1 MLSVEKNQLLTQ
13 VGPATPMGEYLRR
26 YWHPVAGASEFD
38 DKAVRPIRLFGEDLV
53 LFKSLSGQYGLIQR
67 SCPHRNAD
75 LAFGFV
81 EQDGLRCAYHGWEFG
96 ASGQCLHQPFE
107 EIVDADARLRKKTTV
122 KAYEV
127 REKAGM
133 LWAYMGPAPAPELPD
148 WELFNFKNGFA
159 QAVFAELPCNWF
171 QCQENS
177 IDPIHFEWTHNNWTA
192 RLHDSHAEY
201 VPTHLKTQYEEFDYG
216 FVYKRLRASET
227 EQNPMWTIGR
237 VTLWPNAF
245 YLGHHFEWRVPI
257 DDENTL
263 SVLWV
268 FSRVP
273 NEQEPY
279 VQPRIPSW
287 YGPLYDENG
296 DWITSHVA
304 NQDFAAWVGQGRIT
318 DRTKETLGA
327 SDRGIVMLRKRFFDE
342 LAAVAAGAE
351 PKGLIRDPAANHD
364 VPLPSACRDE
374 MIDGLPRAALDR
386 HPLLGPYLRDFIGQ
400 AGQPEQVR
408 LAYEEAIGQKTL
420 RAKFFIV
427 HGASAG
433 QEAQA
438 DGDGTNAPA
447 VQPEQALDGAASS
460 PASR

>member
-1 MLSVEKNQLLTQ
+1 MLSAEKNRLLTQ
-13 VGPATPMGEYLRR
+13 VGPGTPMGEYLRR
-26 YWHPVAGASEFD
+26 YWHPVAGVTEFD
-38 DKAVRPIRLFGEDLV
+38 DKTVRPIRLFGEDLV
-53 LFKSLSGQYGLIQR
+53 LFKDLSGRYGLVQR
-67 SCPHRNAD
+67 YCPHRNAD
-75 LAFGFV
+75 LAFGYV
-81 EQDGLRCAYHGWEFG
+81 EREGLRCAYHGWQFEAG
-96 ASGQCLHQPFE
+96 GQCVHQPFE
-107 EIVDADARLRKKTTV
+107 EIVDPEARLRKKTKV
-122 KAYEV
+122 AAYEV

-148 WELFNFKNGFA
+148 WDLFNYKNGFA

-192 RLHDSHAEY
+192 RLQDSAAEY
-201 VPTHLKTQYEEFDYG
+201 VPTHLKTQYEEFEYG
-216 FVYKRLRASET
+216 FVYKRLRAAET

-263 SVLWV
+263 SVIWV

-273 NEQEPY
+273 KEQEPY
-279 VQPRIPSW
+279 MQDRIPSW
-287 YGPLYDENG
+287 YGPLHDENG
-296 DWITSHVA
+296 EWITSHVA

-327 SDRGIVMLRKRFFDE
+327 SDRGIVMMRKRFFDE
-342 LAAVAAGAE
+342 LDAVAAGKQ
-351 PKGLIRDPAANHD
+351 PKGLITDSEINRDIA
-364 VPLPSACRDE
+364 LPSACRDE
-374 MIDGLPRAALDR
+374 LINGLPRAKQDR

-400 AGQPEQVR
+400 AGQPPGVT

-420 RAKFFIV
+420 GAASFVV
-427 HGASAG
+427 HGAVP
-433 QEAQA
+433 EAVA
-438 DGDGTNAPA
+438 DS
-447 VQPEQALDGAASS
+447 E
-460 PASR
+460 

>member
-1 MLSVEKNQLLTQ
+1 MLSAEKNRALTR
-13 VGPATPMGEYLRR
+13 VGPDTPMGEYLRR
-26 YWHPVAGASEFD
+26 YWHPIAGVSEFD

-53 LFKSLSGQYGLIQR
+53 LFKDLSGRYGLVQR
-67 SCPHRNAD
+67 RCPHRNAD

-96 ASGQCLHQPFE
+96 SNGQCVHQPYE
-107 EIVDADARLRKKTTV
+107 EIVDPEARLRRKTTV

-148 WELFNFKNGFA
+148 WELFNYRNGFA
-159 QAVFAELPCNWF
+159 QAVFAELPCNWL

-192 RLHDSHAEY
+192 RLQNSDAPY
-201 VPTHLKTQYEEFDYG
+201 VTTHLKTQYEEFEFG
-216 FVYKRLRASET
+216 FVYKRLRASED
-227 EQNPMWTIGR
+227 ERNPMWTVGR
-237 VTLWPNAF
+237 VTLWPNGF

-273 NEQEPY
+273 REQEPY
-279 VQPRIPSW
+279 VQEHIPSW

-296 DWITSHVA
+296 NWITSHVA

-327 SDRGIVMLRKRFFDE
+327 SDRGIVMMRRRFFEE
-342 LAAVAAGAE
+342 LDAVAAGGR
-351 PKGLIRDPAANHD
+351 PKGLITDRNANRN

-374 MIDGLPRAALDR
+374 LLNGMPRAEQAR
-386 HPLLGPYLRDFIGQ
+386 HPLLGPYLHDFIGQ
-400 AGQPEQVR
+400 AGQPEAVR
-408 LAYEEAIGQKTL
+408 LAYEQAIGQKT
-420 RAKFFIV
+420 RGATFFVV
-427 HGASAG
+427 HGAGSKHDSDA
-433 QEAQA
+433 
-438 DGDGTNAPA
+438 T
-447 VQPEQALDGAASS
+447 
-460 PASR
+460 

>member
-1 MLSVEKNQLLTQ
+1 
-13 VGPATPMGEYLRR
+13 MGEYLRR

-53 LFKSLSGQYGLIQR
+53 LFRSLSGQYGLIQR
-67 SCPHRNAD
+67 RCPHRNAD

-96 ASGQCLHQPFE
+96 SNGQCLHQPFE
-107 EIVDADARLRKKTTV
+107 EIVDADARLRRKTTV

-192 RLHDSHAEY
+192 RLHDSHAEH
-201 VPTHLKTQYEEFDYG
+201 VPTHVKTQYEEFEHG
-216 FVYKRLRASET
+216 FIYKRLRASET
-227 EQNPMWTIGR
+227 EQNPMWTVGR

-257 DDENTL
+257 DDDNTL

-273 NEQEPY
+273 KEQEPY
-279 VQPRIPSW
+279 VQQRIPCW

-296 DWITSHVA
+296 AWITSHVA

-342 LAAVAAGAE
+342 LDAVAAGAE
-351 PKGLIRDPAANHD
+351 PKGLIRDPSANHN

-374 MIDGLPRAALDR
+374 MIDGLPRAELDR

-408 LAYEEAIGQKTL
+408 LDYEQAIGQKTQ
-420 RAKFFIV
+420 RAKFFVV
-427 HGASAG
+427 HGAASGPANAATNDPTSAELTH
-433 QEAQA
+433 Q
-438 DGDGTNAPA
+438 
-447 VQPEQALDGAASS
+447 

>member
-1 MLSVEKNQLLTQ
+1 MLSAEKNQLLTQ
-13 VGPATPMGEYLRR
+13 VGPGTPMGEYLRR

-53 LFKSLSGQYGLIQR
+53 LFRSLSGQYGLIQR
-67 SCPHRNAD
+67 RCPHRNAD

-96 ASGQCLHQPFE
+96 ASGQCLHQPYE
-107 EIVDADARLRKKTTV
+107 EIVDTDARLRRKTAV

-148 WELFNFKNGFA
+148 WELFNFENGFA

-192 RLHDSHAEY
+192 RLHDRHAAY

-216 FVYKRLRASET
+216 FVYKRLRAAET

-273 NEQEPY
+273 REQEPY
-279 VQPRIPSW
+279 VQERIPSW

-296 DWITSHVA
+296 AWITSHVA

-342 LAAVAAGAE
+342 LDAVAAGAE
-351 PKGLIRDPAANHD
+351 PKGLIRDPAANRN
-364 VPLPSACRDE
+364 VPLPSACRAE
-374 MIDGLPRAALDR
+374 MLDGLPRAELDR

-408 LAYEEAIGQKTL
+408 LDYEKAIGQKTQ
-420 RAKFFIV
+420 RAKFFVV
-427 HGASAG
+427 HGATAAPD
-433 QEAQA
+433 AQA
-438 DGDGTNAPA
+438 DVGSAKAPHSE
-447 VQPEQALDGAASS
+447 PAAGERNRPS
-460 PASR
+460 ASR